1 MPVCGGNKQCCI
13 RKYKMCVC
21 ILHACVSWNF
31 DLCVGIMNKI
41 AIDMTR
47 MIISHRNMLRLCIIM
62 TVGQH
67 LGITG

>member
-1 MPVCGGNKQCCI
+1 MSVCEGNKQCCI

-21 ILHACVSWNF
+21 IHARVPRNF
-31 DLCVGIMNKI
+31 DLFVGIMNKI

-47 MIISHRNMLRLCIIM
+47 TIISHRNMLCLCIIM

-67 LGITG
+67 LGIIG